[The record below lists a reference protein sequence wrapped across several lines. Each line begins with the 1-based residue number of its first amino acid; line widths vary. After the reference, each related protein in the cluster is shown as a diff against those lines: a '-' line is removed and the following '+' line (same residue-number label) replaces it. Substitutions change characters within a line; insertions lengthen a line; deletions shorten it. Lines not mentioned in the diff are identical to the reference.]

1 MLVKHER
8 RPFRF
13 GVTLLAG
20 LLGCLSLMGCKDE
33 KTGAQAPTVPAVE
46 VAVEIVTPQKVLYTT
61 ELAGRTSGFQIAEVR
76 PQVSGI
82 IQKRFFEE
90 GADVKAGDV
99 LYQIDPATYQAN
111 LDSAKANLARAEANV
126 APARLKM
133 QRFKDLVNISAV
145 SKQEFEDAEAAYK
158 QALAD
163 VGVNKAAVENAR
175 IRLAYTK
182 VTSPISGRSGRSL
195 VTPGALVTENQSS
208 PLTTVQ
214 QLDPVYVDVTQSST
228 EVLRLKRSLE
238 DGTLQRADQDH
249 AAVRLLLEDGSEYG
263 LTGTLQFADVSVD
276 ESTGMV
282 TLRAIFPNPK
292 QELLPG
298 MYVRAILNEGVDDQ
312 AILLPQRALLRDAKG
327 NPTTISTRVRT
338 LNGERLKVNDKMG
351 NPIEIANVVVWHV
364 ADTAKA
370 LFDVDDY
377 QSYVAMQ
384 AETALRHVASVY
396 AYDHAEENSDSMDAI
411 TLRANVEEVSTALKH
426 ELSQRLAPAGVT
438 VDDARL
444 THLAYSPEIAQAML
458 RRQQA
463 EAVIAARKKIVEGAV
478 SMVDMAVKEM
488 AAGGTIELDEER
500 KAQMASNL
508 MVVLCGESEAHPIV
522 NAGSLY

>member
-249 AAVRLLLEDGSEYG
+249 ACCLKTA
-263 LTGTLQFADVSVD
+263 A
-276 ESTGMV
+276 STG
-282 TLRAIFPNPK
+282 
-292 QELLPG
+292 LPA
-298 MYVRAILNEGVDDQ
+298 RSSS
-312 AILLPQRALLRDAKG
+312 
-327 NPTTISTRVRT
+327 PT
-338 LNGERLKVNDKMG
+338 
-351 NPIEIANVVVWHV
+351 
-364 ADTAKA
+364 
-370 LFDVDDY
+370 
-377 QSYVAMQ
+377 
-384 AETALRHVASVY
+384 
-396 AYDHAEENSDSMDAI
+396 
-411 TLRANVEEVSTALKH
+411 
-426 ELSQRLAPAGVT
+426 
-438 VDDARL
+438 
-444 THLAYSPEIAQAML
+444 
-458 RRQQA
+458 
-463 EAVIAARKKIVEGAV
+463 
-478 SMVDMAVKEM
+478 
-488 AAGGTIELDEER
+488 
-500 KAQMASNL
+500 
-508 MVVLCGESEAHPIV
+508 
-522 NAGSLY
+522 

>member
-249 AAVRLLLEDGSEYG
+249 AAATLEEGHLKIVCGNRAEYDVYPGHQVRYDK
-263 LTGTLQFADVSVD
+263 
-276 ESTGMV
+276 STGEAAMKKV
-282 TLRAIFPNPK
+282 DTKYYTFWKDGYYSFNEMSL
-292 QELLPG
+292 EEV
-298 MYVRAILNEGVDDQ
+298 MEILSKWYNLNVFYVDDEVKE
-312 AILLPQRALLRDAKG
+312 IEFSG
-327 NPTTISTRVRT
+327 
-338 LNGERLKVNDKMG
+338 RLKRYDDFSYLLGKFEETGAVEFIIKDK
-351 NPIEIANVVVWHV
+351 
-364 ADTAKA
+364 T
-370 LFDVDDY
+370 
-377 QSYVAMQ
+377 
-384 AETALRHVASVY
+384 
-396 AYDHAEENSDSMDAI
+396 
-411 TLRANVEEVSTALKH
+411 
-426 ELSQRLAPAGVT
+426 VT
-438 VDDARL
+438 V
-444 THLAYSPEIAQAML
+444 
-458 RRQQA
+458 
-463 EAVIAARKKIVEGAV
+463 KK
-478 SMVDMAVKEM
+478 K
-488 AAGGTIELDEER
+488 
-500 KAQMASNL
+500 
-508 MVVLCGESEAHPIV
+508 
-522 NAGSLY
+522 

>member
-111 LDSAKANLARAEANV
+111 
-126 APARLKM
+126 
-133 QRFKDLVNISAV
+133 
-145 SKQEFEDAEAAYK
+145 
-158 QALAD
+158 
-163 VGVNKAAVENAR
+163 
-175 IRLAYTK
+175 
-182 VTSPISGRSGRSL
+182 L

-327 NPTTISTRVRT
+327 NPTTYVVNAENKVEIRP
-338 LNGERLKVNDKMG
+338 LKVGRTQGNSWVVLDGLKAGDK
-351 NPIEIANVVVWHV
+351 V
-364 ADTAKA
+364 
-370 LFDVDDY
+370 
-377 QSYVAMQ
+377 
-384 AETALRHVASVY
+384 
-396 AYDHAEENSDSMDAI
+396 
-411 TLRANVEEVSTALKH
+411 
-426 ELSQRLAPAGVT
+426 
-438 VDDARL
+438 
-444 THLAYSPEIAQAML
+444 
-458 RRQQA
+458 
-463 EAVIAARKKIVEGAV
+463 IVEGLQKIRPGSPVRIAEPTP
-478 SMVDMAVKEM
+478 VKQG
-488 AAGGTIELDEER
+488 AP
-500 KAQMASNL
+500 AS
-508 MVVLCGESEAHPIV
+508 EKR
-522 NAGSLY
+522 

>member
-33 KTGAQAPTVPAVE
+33 KTGAQSQAAPAVE

-82 IQKRFFEE
+82 IQKRFFVE

-214 QLDPVYVDVTQSST
+214 QLDPVYVDVIQSST

-263 LTGTLQFADVSVD
+263 
-276 ESTGMV
+276 STGMV

-327 NPTTISTRVRT
+327 NPTTYVVNAENKVEIRP
-338 LNGERLKVNDKMG
+338 LKVGRTQGNSWVVLDGLKAGDK
-351 NPIEIANVVVWHV
+351 V
-364 ADTAKA
+364 
-370 LFDVDDY
+370 
-377 QSYVAMQ
+377 
-384 AETALRHVASVY
+384 
-396 AYDHAEENSDSMDAI
+396 
-411 TLRANVEEVSTALKH
+411 
-426 ELSQRLAPAGVT
+426 
-438 VDDARL
+438 
-444 THLAYSPEIAQAML
+444 
-458 RRQQA
+458 
-463 EAVIAARKKIVEGAV
+463 IVEGLQKIRPGSPVRIAEPTPAKQ
-478 SMVDMAVKEM
+478 DAP
-488 AAGGTIELDEER
+488 
-500 KAQMASNL
+500 AS
-508 MVVLCGESEAHPIV
+508 EKR
-522 NAGSLY
+522 

>member
-208 PLTTVQ
+208 PLTT
-214 QLDPVYVDVTQSST
+214 
-228 EVLRLKRSLE
+228 
-238 DGTLQRADQDH
+238 
-249 AAVRLLLEDGSEYG
+249 AV
-263 LTGTLQFADVSVD
+263 
-276 ESTGMV
+276 
-282 TLRAIFPNPK
+282 
-292 QELLPG
+292 
-298 MYVRAILNEGVDDQ
+298 
-312 AILLPQRALLRDAKG
+312 
-327 NPTTISTRVRT
+327 
-338 LNGERLKVNDKMG
+338 
-351 NPIEIANVVVWHV
+351 
-364 ADTAKA
+364 
-370 LFDVDDY
+370 
-377 QSYVAMQ
+377 SY
-384 AETALRHVASVY
+384 
-396 AYDHAEENSDSMDAI
+396 
-411 TLRANVEEVSTALKH
+411 
-426 ELSQRLAPAGVT
+426 
-438 VDDARL
+438 
-444 THLAYSPEIAQAML
+444 THLTLPTS
-458 RRQQA
+458 
-463 EAVIAARKKIVEGAV
+463 IVV
-478 SMVDMAVKEM
+478 
-488 AAGGTIELDEER
+488 
-500 KAQMASNL
+500 
-508 MVVLCGESEAHPIV
+508 
-522 NAGSLY
+522 

>member
-13 GVTLLAG
+13 GGTLLAG

-163 VGVNKAAVENAR
+163 VGVNKAAVENAHPSGLYQSDLPHLR
-175 IRLAYTK
+175 AERPLSGDAGRAGDGKPVQPADHRAAARSRLC
-182 VTSPISGRSGRSL
+182 GR
-195 VTPGALVTENQSS
+195 
-208 PLTTVQ
+208 
-214 QLDPVYVDVTQSST
+214 DPVQ
-228 EVLRLKRSLE
+228 
-238 DGTLQRADQDH
+238 H
-249 AAVRLLLEDGSEYG
+249 GSPAP
-263 LTGTLQFADVSVD
+263 QA
-276 ESTGMV
+276 
-282 TLRAIFPNPK
+282 FP
-292 QELLPG
+292 
-298 MYVRAILNEGVDDQ
+298 
-312 AILLPQRALLRDAKG
+312 
-327 NPTTISTRVRT
+327 
-338 LNGERLKVNDKMG
+338 
-351 NPIEIANVVVWHV
+351 
-364 ADTAKA
+364 
-370 LFDVDDY
+370 
-377 QSYVAMQ
+377 
-384 AETALRHVASVY
+384 
-396 AYDHAEENSDSMDAI
+396 
-411 TLRANVEEVSTALKH
+411 
-426 ELSQRLAPAGVT
+426 
-438 VDDARL
+438 
-444 THLAYSPEIAQAML
+444 
-458 RRQQA
+458 
-463 EAVIAARKKIVEGAV
+463 
-478 SMVDMAVKEM
+478 
-488 AAGGTIELDEER
+488 
-500 KAQMASNL
+500 
-508 MVVLCGESEAHPIV
+508 
-522 NAGSLY
+522 